1 MKFSELILNFEKIYP
16 KDLCENWDNAGLM
29 LGNPEKVIKK
39 AVVVLDVTQTAIDF
53 AIENDCDLIF
63 THHPFIM
70 SGLKSLD
77 LSSKK
82 GEFIQKLI
90 KNDICV
96 YSAHTNFDTAE
107 NGVND
112 ALCELLEAKV
122 TDNSAMVRKA
132 QLKSEI
138 TLKEFIEK
146 VKQILSVPYVTV
158 TGDLDIKIKNIGV
171 CGGGGGCFIADCND
185 CDVLLTGEAKYHE
198 YQNAYESGLAVVSAG
213 HFETE
218 NVTLYKIRQL
228 LSDMKITVLDG
239 DIHKSFCK
247 IV

>member
-1 MKFSELILNFEKIYP
+1 MKFSELIEEFEKIYP
-16 KDLCENWDNAGLM
+16 KDLCESWDNAGLM
-29 LGNPEKVIKK
+29 LGNPEKDIKK
-39 AVVVLDVTQTAIDF
+39 AVVVLDVTQRAVDF
-53 AIENDCDLIF
+53 AKENGCDLIF

-70 SGLKSLD
+70 SGIKSINFSL
-77 LSSKK
+77 KK
-82 GEFIQKLI
+82 GEFIQQLI

-112 ALCELLEAKV
+112 ALCELLSADV

-132 QLKSEI
+132 QLKSPV
-138 TLKEFIEK
+138 TLSVFIEK
-146 VKQILSVPYVTV
+146 VKEILNAPYVTV
-158 TGDLDIKIKNIGV
+158 AGDLDREILKIGV
-171 CGGGGGCFIADCND
+171 CGGGGGCFIGDCAD

-198 YQNAYESGLAVVSAG
+198 YQQACEIGLAVVAAG